1 MAQPQPQHA
10 DFAKFASEELSRLS
24 LDRRT
29 GTLYIVTTTSLL
41 AQFGLSNGEITFL
54 SVQNKHGLEA
64 LEALEALLKQGA
76 SVGTSRF
83 ADGHVPSFKMAL
95 PSTGQILDLL
105 GKKSGPLPREADP
118 RSGRMTEQTK
128 MIVEEELVEL
138 IGPIAAILC
147 DEVWSSVG
155 SLDAVLEALI
165 RELPDPDQAAR
176 FRKNVLKRLS

>member
-1 MAQPQPQHA
+1 
-10 DFAKFASEELSRLS
+10 
-24 LDRRT
+24 
-29 GTLYIVTTTSLL
+29 
-41 AQFGLSNGEITFL
+41 
-54 SVQNKHGLEA
+54 
-64 LEALEALLKQGA
+64 
-76 SVGTSRF
+76 
-83 ADGHVPSFKMAL
+83 MAL
-95 PSTGQILDLL
+95 PPTGQILELL
-105 GKKSGPLPREADP
+105 EGKSESLPAGADP

-155 SLDAVLEALI
+155 SLDAVLEALS

>member
-1 MAQPQPQHA
+1 MAQPQPHHA
-10 DFAKFASEELSRLS
+10 DFAKFASEELYKLC

-29 GTLYIVTTTSLL
+29 GTLYIVTITSLL

-95 PSTGQILDLL
+95 PPTGQILDLL
-105 GKKSGPLPREADP
+105 GKRVGPSPREADP

-128 MIVEEELVEL
+128 KIVEEELVEL
-138 IGPIAAILC
+138 IGPIAVILC
-147 DEVWSSVG
+147 DDAWSSAA
-155 SLDAVLEALI
+155 SLDTVLEALS

-176 FRKNVLKRLS
+176 FRQNVLKRLS

>member
-10 DFAKFASEELSRLS
+10 DFAKFASEELYKLCR
-24 LDRRT
+24 DRRT
-29 GTLYIVTTTSLL
+29 GTLYIVTTASLL
-41 AQFGLSNGEITFL
+41 AQFGLSDGEITSL

-83 ADGHVPSFKMAL
+83 ADGHLSNARLTL
-95 PSTGQILDLL
+95 PSTDEILKQL
-105 GKKSGPLPREADP
+105 GGKTLRSNAGDPKSV
-118 RSGRMTEQTK
+118 RMTEQTK
-128 MIVEEELVEL
+128 ILVEEELVEL

-155 SLDAVLEALI
+155 SLDTALEALS
-165 RELPDPDQAAR
+165 RELPDADQAAR
-176 FRKNVLKRLS
+176 FRQNVLKRLS